1 MNQATLE
8 VALLGAAIVLLIIYR
23 FFHARRIRLDPATS
37 TRAMHDR
44 FRGEWASKMNA
55 SIGNGILAVQTMRN
69 SVMAASFMAST
80 SALALAGTLGFAS
93 EADKL
98 SVAWHRDH
106 GIQMASALF
115 PLKVFL
121 LLAAFFGAFLL
132 FSLSIR
138 LYNHAAYAVV
148 LPDESES
155 VARYINRAGRL
166 YGDGLRVFYL
176 AFPVVAWLFD
186 ATMMLAAMAGVLW
199 IRWYL
204 DTADLPR
211 D

>member
-1 MNQATLE
+1 MNQATFEIGLLIASL
-8 VALLGAAIVLLIIYR
+8 ALLMIYR
-23 FFHARRIRLDPATS
+23 FFHARRARLDPSTS

-44 FRGEWASKMNA
+44 MRVDWVAAMNSSTA
-55 SIGNGILAVQTMRN
+55 NGILAVQTLRN

-80 SALALAGTLGFAS
+80 SALALAGTLGFSS

-98 SVAWHRDH
+98 AGSWHRDH
-106 GIQMASALF
+106 AIAMASALY

-121 LLAAFFGAFLL
+121 LLGAFFGAFLL

-138 LYNHAAYAVV
+138 LYNHASYAIT
-148 LPDESES
+148 LPEAGEA

-166 YGDGLRVFYL
+166 FGDGLRVFYM

-186 ATMMLAAMAGVLW
+186 ATMMLAATAGVLW
-199 IRWYL
+199 IRWHL
-204 DTADLPR
+204 DTSDLPR

>member
-1 MNQATLE
+1 MSQAAFE
-8 VALLGAAIVLLIIYR
+8 IALLSACAGLLAIYR
-23 FFHARRIRLDPATS
+23 VLQSRRARLDPMIS
-37 TRAMHDR
+37 TRTVHDR
-44 FRGEWASKMNA
+44 IRGDWVALMNA
-55 SIGNGILAVQTMRN
+55 SVDRGILAVQTLRN

-98 SVAWHRDH
+98 AAVWHRDH
-106 GIQMASALF
+106 AFAMASALF

-121 LLAAFFGAFLL
+121 LLGAFFWSFLL

-138 LYNHAAYAVV
+138 LYNHAGYAIV
-148 LPDESES
+148 LPGNAEA
-155 VARYINRAGRL
+155 VARYINRGGRL
-166 YGDGLRVFYL
+166 YGDGLRVFYM

-186 ATMMLAAMAGVLW
+186 ATMMLAATVGVLW
-199 IRWYL
+199 IRWHL

>member
-1 MNQATLE
+1 MSQAAFE
-8 VALLGAAIVLLIIYR
+8 IALLSACAGLLAIYR
-23 FFHARRIRLDPATS
+23 VLQSRRARLDPMIS
-37 TRAMHDR
+37 TRTVHDR
-44 FRGEWASKMNA
+44 IRGDWVALMNA
-55 SIGNGILAVQTMRN
+55 SVDRGILAVQTLRN

-93 EADKL
+93 EADRL
-98 SVAWHRDH
+98 AAAWHRDH
-106 GIQMASALF
+106 ALAMASALF

-121 LLAAFFGAFLL
+121 LLGAFFVAFLM

-138 LYNHAAYAVV
+138 LYNHASYAIA
-148 LPDESES
+148 LPGEGDA
-155 VARYINRAGRL
+155 VARYINRAGRM
-166 YGDGLRVFYL
+166 YGDGLRVFYM

-186 ATMMLAAMAGVLW
+186 ATMLLAATAGVLW
-199 IRWYL
+199 IRWHL

>member
-1 MNQATLE
+1 MNQASVE
-8 VALLGAAIVLLIIYR
+8 IALLFVAVGLLMVYR
-23 FFHARRIRLDPATS
+23 FFHARRIRLDPTTS

-44 FRGEWASKMNA
+44 MRSEWVATMN
-55 SIGNGILAVQTMRN
+55 SSLNNGILAVQTLRN

-80 SALALAGTLGFAS
+80 SALALAGSLGFAS

-98 SVAWHRDH
+98 SAAWHRDH
-106 GIQMASALF
+106 AIAMATALF

-138 LYNHAAYAVV
+138 LYNHASYAIT
-148 LPDESES
+148 LPGAGEA

-166 YGDGLRVFYL
+166 YGDGLRVFYM
-176 AFPVVAWLFD
+176 AFPAVAWLFD
-186 ATMMLAAMAGVLW
+186 ATMMLAATAGVLW
-199 IRWYL
+199 IRWHL